1 MSGMRVPVGPF
12 FTLVCLT
19 LAACSRLGGASD
31 RATSEPHVESA
42 KAEAPGARME
52 HMETEAAEGASTN
65 GTNAEGSSASANPQ
79 VVVELFSSEGCSSC
93 PPADEVLRDLARE
106 PGVLA
111 LEMHVDYW
119 NDLGWAD
126 PFSSRAFTDRQRA
139 YASHLAR
146 SGVYT
151 PQAVVDGQDE
161 LVGSDARKLRALV
174 AEARKKPHPEVR
186 LLREGETLTFE
197 TASRKD
203 GARVVLVTRESGLAT
218 RVPRGENAGKT
229 LVHAPI
235 ARSLEPLDPK
245 SETRAG
251 KDTWVAHVPK
261 SKRASTDYVALLVL
275 PSMQIVGAARVE

>member
-1 MSGMRVPVGPF
+1 MRVPIAPF
-12 FTLVCLT
+12 FALCLT

-42 KAEAPGARME
+42 KADATGTRME
-52 HMETEAAEGASTN
+52 RTGTEAAEGASS
-65 GTNAEGSSASANPQ
+65 NAPSAEVASANSR

-93 PPADEVLRDLARE
+93 PPADEVLRDLAQE

-151 PQAVVDGQDE
+151 PQAVIDGQDE

-174 AEARKKPHPEVR
+174 AEARKKPHAEVR

-197 TASRKD
+197 TPARKD

-229 LVHAPI
+229 LVHGPI

-245 SETRAG
+245 SETRDG

-261 SKRASTDYVALLVL
+261 SKRPSTDYVALLVL
-275 PSMQIVGAARVE
+275 PSMRIVGAESVR